1 MCVYNRYEVICVAV
15 KIISATHNGLEGF
28 LIKVEV
34 DITKGLPVFNIVG
47 LPDAS
52 VKEAKERVRSAI
64 VNCGFEFPLGRITIN
79 LAPADVRKIGSLLD
93 LPIAIGILME
103 SNQIYKENI
112 EDYIVFGELSL
123 FGELKGIKG
132 TIPIILEGA
141 KEKINKFIFPYEN
154 LQESYYFK
162 GVEYYPL
169 KNLKEVI
176 SFITY
181 KDVLPYE
188 EEKYLEDEKS
198 LGSLDYGDVIGQYSS
213 KRALEIAAAG
223 NHNIILYGEP
233 GCGKTMLAKA
243 LISILPSLS
252 QEELIETAKIY
263 SACGLMSK
271 ISRLNRPFRAPHHT
285 VTKLALIGG
294 GKEIRPGEITLAHNG
309 ILFLDEILEFKKE
322 ALECLREPLEEKCVN
337 INRIS
342 GSYQMPADF
351 LLVGAFNPVEN
362 NEDKDYIDSKFY
374 LNSGIGKY
382 SKKFS
387 SALLDR
393 IDILNYVPRLNYD
406 EIENEKDSYN
416 SMIMRENV
424 FKARE
429 IQKQRFK
436 NTVYKYNSDIKGK
449 DIFEICRI
457 NKKCKELLKQYY
469 DTSNVSLRG
478 FGKVMK
484 LSRTIADIEN
494 EKDILEGHILEAFMY
509 RKNIN
514 GEVI

>member
-1 MCVYNRYEVICVAV
+1 MCGYNRCEVICMAV

-64 VNCGFEFPLGRITIN
+64 LNCGFEFPLGRITIN

-103 SNQIYKENI
+103 SNQIYKKNI
-112 EDYIVFGELSL
+112 ENCIVFGELSL

-132 TIPIILEGA
+132 TIPIIIEGA
-141 KEKINKFIFPYEN
+141 REKINKFIFPYEN
-154 LQESYYFK
+154 LKESYYFK

-181 KDVLPYE
+181 GDILPYE
-188 EEKYLEDEKS
+188 EENNLEEEKVND
-198 LGSLDYGDVIGQYSS
+198 SLDYGDVIGQYSS

-223 NHNIILYGEP
+223 NHNIVLYGEP

-263 SACGLMSK
+263 SACGLINK
-271 ISRLNRPFRAPHHT
+271 ISHLNRPFRAPHHT

-309 ILFLDEILEFKKE
+309 ILFLDEILEFKRE
-322 ALECLREPLEEKCVN
+322 TLECLREPLEEKCVN
-337 INRIS
+337 INRVS
-342 GSYQMPADF
+342 GSCQMPADF
-351 LLVGAFNPVEN
+351 LLIGAFNPIEN
-362 NEDKDYIDSKFY
+362 NEDKNSIDNNFY
-374 LNSGIGKY
+374 FNSRVHKY
-382 SKKFS
+382 FKKFS

-393 IDILNYVPRLNYD
+393 IDILNYVPRLNYE
-406 EIENEKDSYN
+406 EIENKRDSYN

-424 FKARE
+424 LRARK

-436 NTVYKYNSDIKGK
+436 NTDYRYNSDIRGK
-449 DIFEICRI
+449 DVFEICRI

-469 DTSNVSLRG
+469 NTSNVSMRG
-478 FGKVMK
+478 FGKVIK
-484 LSRTIADIEN
+484 LSRTIADIEG
-494 EKDILEGHILEAFMY
+494 EKDILEGHILEAFTY

-514 GEVI
+514 GDII

>member
-1 MCVYNRYEVICVAV
+1 MAV

-34 DITKGLPVFNIVG
+34 DITKGLPMFNIVG

-64 VNCGFEFPLGRITIN
+64 INCGFEFPLGRITIN

-103 SNQIYKENI
+103 SGQICKKNI
-112 EDYIVFGELSL
+112 ENCMVFGELSL

-132 TIPIILEGA
+132 TIPIIIEGA
-141 KEKINKFIFPYEN
+141 KEKINKFVFPYEN
-154 LQESYYFK
+154 LKESYYFK

-176 SFITY
+176 SYITY
-181 KDVLPYE
+181 EDILPYE
-188 EEKYLEDEKS
+188 EENCLQEENNYEA
-198 LGSLDYGDVIGQYSS
+198 LDYGDVIGQYSA

-223 NHNIILYGEP
+223 KHNIILYGEP
-233 GCGKTMLAKA
+233 GCGKTMLVKA

-263 SACGLMSK
+263 SACGLINK
-271 ISRLNRPFRAPHHT
+271 ISYINRPFRAPHHT
-285 VTKLALIGG
+285 ITKQALVGG
-294 GKEIRPGEITLAHNG
+294 GKEIKPGEITLAHNG
-309 ILFLDEILEFKKE
+309 VLFLDEILEFKKE
-322 ALECLREPLEEKCVN
+322 VLESLREPLEEKNVN

-351 LLVGAFNPVEN
+351 MLVGAFNPIEN
-362 NEDKDYIDSKFY
+362 NEDKDFTD
-374 LNSGIGKY
+374 NKY
-382 SKKFS
+382 YFNTRINKYNKKIS

-393 IDILNYVPRLNYD
+393 IDILNYVPRLNYED
-406 EIENEKDSYN
+406 IKNNKDSYN
-416 SMIMRENV
+416 SEVMRENV
-424 FKARE
+424 FRARE
-429 IQKQRFK
+429 TQKERFK
-436 NTVYKYNSDIKGK
+436 NTGYKYNSDLKGK
-449 DIFEICRI
+449 DVFEICRVDKRCTEI
-457 NKKCKELLKQYY
+457 LKQYY
-469 DTSNVSLRG
+469 NTSNVSLRG
-478 FGKVMK
+478 FGKVIK
-484 LSRTIADIEN
+484 LSRTIADIDN
-494 EKDILEGHILEAFMY
+494 KKDILEGHILEAFSY

-514 GEVI
+514 GEII